1 MQCREAAAAI
11 ATRRP
16 SRRSWSGS
24 LGDEELV
31 AVGVGEEEH
40 RRNGVSQAGYRLVH
54 VDPG

>member
-16 SRRSWSGS
+16 SRRAWSGS

-31 AVGVGEEEH
+31 AVGVAEEEH
-40 RRNGVSQAGYRLVH
+40 RRHGVSQAG
-54 VDPG
+54 